1 MFALI
6 ILSLILLIKSNNLD
20 YIPQDAINYAKTYC
34 KKYNPNYKE
43 YELDEFEEANF
54 ISQCLFAG
62 GQSFSG
68 CKTRDEHGMVFKYN
82 DLQDCLKSKG
92 WVDSRTRD
100 SRFKLGYPIFKAYD
114 RYPLLA
120 VGLRGNKI
128 LYAAH
133 RVDECEH
140 EINDEDLIF
149 YYPKE

>member
-1 MFALI
+1 MYTII
-6 ILSLILLIKSNNLD
+6 ILCLIFAINSNNLE

-34 KKYNPNYKE
+34 KNYNPNYKSYDLDE
-43 YELDEFEEANF
+43 YEEPNF

-68 CKTRDEHGMVFKYN
+68 CKSKDEYGMVIRYN

-92 WVDSRTRD
+92 WIDTRTRD
-100 SRFKLGYPIFKAYD
+100 SRFKLGYPIFKFND

-120 VGLRGNKI
+120 VGFKGNKI

-133 RVDECEH
+133 RRDVCEQ
-140 EINDEDLIF
+140 EIEDDVLIF